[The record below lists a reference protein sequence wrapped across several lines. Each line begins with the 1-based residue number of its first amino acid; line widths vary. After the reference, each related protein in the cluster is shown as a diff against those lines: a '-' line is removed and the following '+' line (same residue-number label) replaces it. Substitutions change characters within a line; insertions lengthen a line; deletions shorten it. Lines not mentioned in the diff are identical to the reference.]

1 MMSVRAYAR
10 HRGVSHVAVLKA
22 IQSGRIPQ
30 EADGSIDPAKA
41 DAAWEAQSDPA
52 KRPALVERQAPKQP
66 GSSPAPLPSPAPS
79 APADPPQPPGMS
91 FAQARTAHEIA
102 KAQRARIQVQRLK
115 SEMVERN
122 SAMNLVFKLARQER
136 DAWINWPARVAA
148 LMAAQ
153 MGIDV
158 SIVQKILETQVR
170 AHLDELSE
178 IRPDFR

>member
-1 MMSVRAYAR
+1 MMSVRGYAR
-10 HRGVSHVAVLKA
+10 QRGVSHVAVLKA
-22 IQSGRIPQ
+22 IQTGRIPQ
-30 EADGSIDPAKA
+30 EVNGTIDPAKA
-41 DAAWEAQSDPA
+41 DAAWEAHSDPA
-52 KRPALVERQAPKQP
+52 KRPAATPADQP
-66 GSSPAPLPSPAPS
+66 LKLTKPTGPSATAPS
-79 APADPPQPPGMS
+79 DPPPPPGMS

-115 SEMVERN
+115 SEMVERV

-153 MGIDV
+153 MGVEV

-170 AHLDELSE
+170 AHLEELSD

>member
-1 MMSVRAYAR
+1 M
-10 HRGVSHVAVLKA
+10 LKA

-30 EADGSIDPAKA
+30 EPDGTIDPAKA

-52 KRPALVERQAPKQP
+52 KRPASTAKQAPKQP
-66 GSSPAPLPSPAPS
+66 SNAQTPPPSPAAS
-79 APADPPQPPGMS
+79 ADPPPPPGMS

-115 SEMVERN
+115 SEMVERA

-153 MGIDV
+153 MGVEV
-158 SIVQKILETQVR
+158 SVVQKILETQVR

>member
-10 HRGVSHVAVLKA
+10 QRGVSHVAVLKA

-30 EADGSIDPAKA
+30 EPDGTIDPAKA
-41 DAAWEAQSDPA
+41 NASWEAQSDPA
-52 KRPALVERQAPKQP
+52 KRPAPSAKQAPKQP
-66 GSSPAPLPSPAPS
+66 ANAQSPPPLPAAS
-79 APADPPQPPGMS
+79 ANQPPPPGMS

-115 SEMVERN
+115 SEMVERA

-153 MGIDV
+153 MGIEV
-158 SIVQKILETQVR
+158 SVVQKILETQVR